1 MTNGSKK
8 SRMGF
13 LVPAISVTLTA
24 AAAIG
29 SAAYFFWLTP
39 GHGPAGVE
47 AAKAASPAPAKKDE
61 GKGKGRGGAAAP
73 VTAATVVEV
82 DMPVILSAPGTVEPL
97 ANVAVKP
104 RVDGQIVE
112 VAFREGDLVE
122 QGSVLFRLDDRL
134 VKAQIAQ
141 AEANIAK
148 EEASLRE
155 AQATLARRQSLID
168 KQVVTEA
175 ALDQARHA
183 VEGLKAGIAA
193 GRALLESSKTQLD
206 YLTIRAPITGR
217 TGGLAAKLGA
227 TVRAQDATALVT
239 INQTR
244 PILVSFAL
252 PQRELAAVRR
262 ALATKASAQVTVPGL
277 QRALVPATIAFI
289 DNQVDKA
296 TGAIVVKVQAENIDE
311 PLWPGQ
317 AVEVA
322 LTVEVKQRMLSA
334 PATAVQPAQ
343 QGMITWV
350 IGADNKVV
358 PRVVTVERII
368 GQTVFLSSGVAAGD
382 RVVTDGQ
389 LRLAP
394 GTSVTIDEPGRA
406 PGKAQDKDKKALEK
420 APSKVQIDDRRADGR
435 G

>member
-1 MTNGSKK
+1 MTTNAPR
-8 SRMGF
+8 SRLSF
-13 LVPAISVTLTA
+13 LAPAVSVMLTA
-24 AAAIG
+24 AAAIAG
-29 SAAYFFWLTP
+29 AAYFFWLAP
-39 GHGPAGVE
+39 GHGPASTDP
-47 AAKAASPAPAKKDE
+47 AKTVGAAPAKKGE
-61 GKGKGRGGAAAP
+61 GKGMGRGLAAP
-73 VTAATVVEV
+73 VTAATVVET

-97 ANVAVKP
+97 ANVAIKP

-155 AQATLARRQSLID
+155 AQATLARRVTLID
-168 KQVVTEA
+168 KQVVSA
-175 ALDQARHA
+175 ALLDQARHA
-183 VEGLKAGIAA
+183 VEGLKAGMAA
-193 GRALLESSKTQLD
+193 GRALLDTHKTQLD

-217 TGGLAAKLGA
+217 TGSLAAKLGA
-227 TVRAQDATALVT
+227 QVRTQDATPLVT

-252 PQRELAAVRR
+252 PQRDLSAVRR
-262 ALATKASAQVTVPGL
+262 ALAGKASARVTVPGA
-277 QRALVPATIAFI
+277 QRIVVPATIAFI

-296 TGAIVVKVQAENIDE
+296 TGAIVVKVQAANADE
-311 PLWPGQ
+311 VLWPGQ

-322 LTVEVKQRMLSA
+322 LTVEVKLRMLSA

-343 QGMITWV
+343 QGMITWI
-350 IGADNKVV
+350 IGPDSKVT
-358 PRVVTVERII
+358 PRVVTVERIV
-368 GQTVFLSSGVAAGD
+368 GQTVFLSGGVAAGD

-394 GTSVTIDEPGRA
+394 GTTVTIDEPGHA
-406 PGKAQDKDKKALEK
+406 PGDKKALEK
-420 APSKVQIDDRRADGR
+420 APGKAQVNDRRADRR